1 MTPDQRFT
9 RKLYALLGEQSLTE
23 YFALL
28 RDNDQQ
34 QWWHSNREVI
44 EAIASSSDHIN
55 FQAKQNSSEVHRHPI
70 SGQEQAIAT
79 HTHLNQILEELPE
92 NVRTLDNPQTLFWW
106 LWRFLPE
113 MQAQRNPQAL
123 LDPQHP
129 ILPDCPKHSYRSTVS
144 ALAGAIAGET
154 PENLNKPYL
163 LLFTFSPVQE
173 FIKASRKFLDFWS
186 GSYMLHYLSAKLCWF
201 IAQEYGPDA
210 VITPSLWGQEIIDAL
225 MVKELDQDL
234 FTQGFHHYCDQTPEE
249 RFENSPSLST
259 AGFPNTIT
267 ALIPEAEVESFG
279 AKLVEQLKQEWQ
291 EIADQVRHDIRSKT
305 IEYLQDPK
313 NKEEINNLVRAG
325 SPIFSSSHQD
335 ISEPAPT
342 EAEGITDSSNN
353 PNDRDINKLKDPA
366 CWTWRKLWE
375 AQINHTWEPYWAAI
389 PLGDPDLDRQFAIT
403 SEINQSFD
411 KSWKD
416 AQEKIA
422 PSRYDQ
428 PTPTQAED
436 LAYRELNI
444 GTWWANTQSRIGQ
457 AIQAVKNTRT
467 WRIPAAPGER
477 STLSGQFT
485 AVHPFYR
492 YDHQYKLKYNEYR
505 DYREGGGL
513 SSGSMQLFW
522 ELMALVYPGLFNG
535 SEKLNALELTKRMA
549 WSRGGVTEALGIEIN
564 GDETDYESLICF
576 PNLSSIAAA
585 SFAFQYPARIGQYW
599 GRLRRLID
607 DSLELSREE
616 HDRFCSKTCR
626 PFQVPKVDAV
636 MSQPY
641 NGVAFS
647 SKWLADDMGLNEQS
661 SKEKVALLRKL
672 VDQAHKGCG
681 FSDGSPAD
689 WWVIIAADGDGMG
702 KYVSG
707 RKLKNYQDYIEQSQI
722 ADETKNIEHFAEHFP
737 GFLGTRKRMGPA
749 THVGLN
755 RALLDF
761 SNRIVPYLTEQ
772 RFCGRVVYSGGDDV
786 LAVLPLTDLP
796 EYLLSLR
803 AAWCGDEDP
812 YSELDTKVR
821 FHNHGGYWQ
830 PEFKLG
836 DRCGLRDRPLFTMGE
851 GATLSAGII
860 IAHKSVPL
868 PTVLESLWEAEAER
882 AKKLQGVGD
891 YPDKDGCCFRV
902 IYGGGNTLE
911 ALIKGQLLPN
921 WWQWLNAGRDAAN
934 LSPVLYRLAEEL
946 PRHAD
951 LTQDLQLISKAAKVI
966 INSRDNPLAEETQD
980 QICDWFDAWE
990 CWAFAVQERWKSQ
1003 GKQEPPP
1010 LGITMD
1016 DLAKILRFS
1025 AFWLDKMAQGDRW
1038 SRSEE
1043 K

>member
-1 MTPDQRFT
+1 MTHDRPLT
-9 RKLYALLGEQSLTE
+9 RKLHALLGTDNLTA
-23 YFALL
+23 YFPRLL
-28 RDNDQQ
+28 MEQ
-34 QWWHSNREVI
+34 QWWQNNGEAI

-55 FQAKQNSSEVHRHPI
+55 FQANQNSSTVHRHPI
-70 SGQEQAIAT
+70 SGQPQDINT
-79 HTHLNQILEELPE
+79 HTDLSQTLGNLPE
-92 NVRTLDNPQTLFWW
+92 NVRSENNPQTLFWW

-113 MQAQRNPQAL
+113 MQAQHNTQAL
-123 LDPQHP
+123 LDPQHR

-144 ALAGAIAGET
+144 ALAGAITGET
-154 PENLNKPYL
+154 PETLNNPYL
-163 LLFTFSPVQE
+163 LIFTFSPVQE

-186 GSYMLHYLSAKLCWF
+186 GSYMLHYLSVKLCWI
-201 IAQEYGPDA
+201 IAKKYGPDA
-210 VITPSLWGQEIIDAL
+210 VITPSLWGQEIVDAL
-225 MVKELDQDL
+225 IVEEFDGKDGTL
-234 FTQGFHHYCDQTPEE
+234 FRESFCKYLGKTPKE
-249 RFENSPSLST
+249 RFQDSPSLST

-267 ALIPEAEVESFG
+267 ALIPENEVESFG
-279 AKLVEQLKQEWQ
+279 AELVEELHKQWQ
-291 EIADQVRHDIRSKT
+291 EIAKKVRQDLRDRT
-305 IEYLQDPK
+305 IPYLQESK
-313 NKEEINNLVRAG
+313 KQNTKEQIAIAELLKKLA
-325 SPIFSSSHQD
+325 D
-335 ISEPAPT
+335 
-342 EAEGITDSSNN
+342 AEGKTDGDFN
-353 PNDRDINKLKDPA
+353 PNQRDLEKLA
-366 CWTWRKLWE
+366 QESNWSWGKLWE

-389 PLGDPDLDRQFAIT
+389 PLGNPKQQFAIT

-411 KSWKD
+411 QSWKNS
-416 AQEKIA
+416 QNNIA

-436 LAYRELNI
+436 LAYTELNI

-457 AIQAVKNTRT
+457 AIQAIKNTRT

-485 AVHPFYR
+485 ALHPFYR
-492 YDHQYKLKYNEYR
+492 YDNQREKNSGEYR
-505 DYREGGGL
+505 DYREGGGI

-549 WSRGGVTEALGIEIN
+549 WSHGGVAEALGVSKDIN
-564 GDETDYESLICF
+564 SDRNVDYESLIRF

-585 SFAFQYPARIGQYW
+585 RFAFQDPARIGQYW
-599 GRLRRLID
+599 SRLRRLID
-607 DSLELSREE
+607 DSPELSQEE

-626 PFQVPKVDAV
+626 PFQVPKVDGV
-636 MSQPY
+636 MSQDY

-672 VDQAHKGCG
+672 VDQAHKDCG
-681 FSDGSPAD
+681 FKDSSPAD

-707 RKLKNYQDYIEQSQI
+707 RKLKNYEDYIEQSQI
-722 ADETKNIEHFAEHFP
+722 AEKIKNSEHFP
-737 GFLGTRKRMGPA
+737 GFLDTRKRMGPA

-786 LAVLPLTDLP
+786 LAVLPLSDLP

-803 AAWCGDEDP
+803 AAWCGDKDP
-812 YSELDTKVR
+812 YSDLDTNVK
-821 FHNHGGYWQ
+821 FQNKNIQNKNNSGYWQ

-836 DRCGLRDRPLFTMGE
+836 DRCGLPNRPLFTMGD
-851 GATLSAGII
+851 GATISAGIV

-891 YPDKDGCCFRV
+891 YLDKDGCCFRI

-911 ALIKGQLLPN
+911 ALIKGRLLPN
-921 WWQWLNAGRDAAN
+921 WWQWLHAGQDSN
-934 LSPVLYRLAEEL
+934 NSLSPVLYRLAEEL

-951 LTQDLQLISKAAKVI
+951 LTQDLKLVSKAARVI
-966 INSRDNPLAEETQD
+966 INSRDTPIAEETQNK
-980 QICDWFDAWE
+980 ICDWFDDWE
-990 CWAFAVQERWKSQ
+990 CWAFAVQDRWKSQ
-1003 GKQEPPP
+1003 GEQEPKP

-1025 AFWLDKMAQGDRW
+1025 AFWLDKMANLEQ
-1038 SRSEE
+1038 E
-1043 K
+1043 

>member
-9 RKLYALLGEQSLTE
+9 RKLYALLGEPSLTE
-23 YFALL
+23 YFALFTG
-28 RDNDQQ
+28 NDQQ
-34 QWWHSNREVI
+34 QWWHNNREVI

-70 SGQEQAIAT
+70 SGQEQDIDT
-79 HTHLNQILEELPE
+79 HTDLSQMLGNLPE
-92 NVRTLDNPQTLFWW
+92 QVRTLDNPQTLFWW

-113 MQAQRNPQAL
+113 MQAQHNPQAL

-154 PENLNKPYL
+154 PATLNNPYL
-163 LLFTFSPVQE
+163 LIFTFSPVQE

-267 ALIPEAEVESFG
+267 ALIPEAEVEEFG
-279 AKLVEQLKQEWQ
+279 GRLVKQLQAEWH
-291 EIADQVRHDIRSKT
+291 EIADKVRNDIRSKT

-342 EAEGITDSSNN
+342 ESQRITDSSNN
-353 PNDRDINKLKDPA
+353 PNDRDITKLKDPA

-389 PLGDPDLDRQFAIT
+389 PLGDPDRDRQFAIT

-411 KSWKD
+411 ESWKN

-444 GTWWANTQSRIGQ
+444 GTWWANTQSRLGQ

-549 WSRGGVTEALGIEIN
+549 WSRGGVAEALGIEIN
-564 GDETDYESLICF
+564 GDETDYESLIRF

-599 GRLRRLID
+599 GRLRRLIN

-616 HDRFCSKTCR
+616 YDRFCSKTCR
-626 PFQVPKVDAV
+626 PF
-636 MSQPY
+636 
-641 NGVAFS
+641 
-647 SKWLADDMGLNEQS
+647 
-661 SKEKVALLRKL
+661 
-672 VDQAHKGCG
+672 
-681 FSDGSPAD
+681 
-689 WWVIIAADGDGMG
+689 
-702 KYVSG
+702 
-707 RKLKNYQDYIEQSQI
+707 
-722 ADETKNIEHFAEHFP
+722 FP
-737 GFLGTRKRMGPA
+737 
-749 THVGLN
+749 
-755 RALLDF
+755 
-761 SNRIVPYLTEQ
+761 
-772 RFCGRVVYSGGDDV
+772 
-786 LAVLPLTDLP
+786 
-796 EYLLSLR
+796 
-803 AAWCGDEDP
+803 
-812 YSELDTKVR
+812 
-821 FHNHGGYWQ
+821 
-830 PEFKLG
+830 LG
-836 DRCGLRDRPLFTMGE
+836 DSCG
-851 GATLSAGII
+851 
-860 IAHKSVPL
+860 
-868 PTVLESLWEAEAER
+868 
-882 AKKLQGVGD
+882 
-891 YPDKDGCCFRV
+891 
-902 IYGGGNTLE
+902 
-911 ALIKGQLLPN
+911 
-921 WWQWLNAGRDAAN
+921 
-934 LSPVLYRLAEEL
+934 
-946 PRHAD
+946 
-951 LTQDLQLISKAAKVI
+951 
-966 INSRDNPLAEETQD
+966 
-980 QICDWFDAWE
+980 
-990 CWAFAVQERWKSQ
+990 
-1003 GKQEPPP
+1003 
-1010 LGITMD
+1010 
-1016 DLAKILRFS
+1016 
-1025 AFWLDKMAQGDRW
+1025 
-1038 SRSEE
+1038 
-1043 K
+1043 